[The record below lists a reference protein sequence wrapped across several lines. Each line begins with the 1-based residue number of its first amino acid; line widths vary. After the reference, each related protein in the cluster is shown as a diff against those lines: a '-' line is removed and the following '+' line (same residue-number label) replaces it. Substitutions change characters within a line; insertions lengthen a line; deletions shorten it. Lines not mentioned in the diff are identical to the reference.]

1 MSDRTRPWN
10 VKRIFRDPFRS
21 RAGVRAD
28 IAEEFAFHLDM
39 RTDELVREGSSPSA
53 ARAQALREFGNPA
66 VGADACT
73 QTGDHLERRRRVAR
87 TFEEF
92 LQDTTLGL
100 RLLGRSPGF
109 ATVAVLTLALG
120 IGATTAIYSVL
131 DTLLLQP
138 LPYPEADRLV
148 QISETVDSGRPNSV
162 SGGAF
167 LDWRAHNTQFDAI
180 ALTGRV
186 SYNLRGATTTERLTG
201 LEVSHEFF
209 RVLGVP
215 LLLGRGFLPEE
226 DRPGGPTGVVVITE
240 ELWRS
245 RFGAD
250 PHIVGRTLVFDEV
263 PRAVIGVLPA
273 GAWVMRDDEFFVPAV
288 LTPGTPRADRSPH
301 WAAVFGRLAPG
312 ATVSQADAE
321 LKSVKQQLSSQYPAF
336 KQNWS
341 VIVEPAVDVIRG
353 VTRGPVLI
361 LFTAVTVVLLIACA
375 NVANLLLARGCHRQ
389 QELAVRGAIGATGAR
404 LLRQILTENLVLAAL
419 GGLAG
424 VGIAYLGVE
433 LLRAVTAASIPL
445 SLEPRLD
452 GRALLFALVATIA
465 TGLVA
470 GVLPALRARRPNLN
484 ASLVD
489 GGRGGTGA
497 DRRRTQAWLVIGEVA
512 LTVVL
517 LTSAG
522 LLLRSLANASSV
534 DPGFDPERVL
544 AFDVSLPDASY
555 TASEQRLAFA
565 TELVARLR
573 ALPGVTAAGSGMA
586 VPFSGGGY
594 GEFFRRP
601 DADALDR
608 TIGRLDYVSPG
619 YLEALGARLLA
630 GRAMTEAD
638 NRPDGP
644 PVVVVNQTTVRMFF
658 PDGRAVGEPLA
669 IAGDTWRIIGV
680 VADIVDR
687 RLDAAQQPFAYAPRA
702 FNLSQLAIAV
712 RTPLNPLGLV
722 SAIRREVERLDAGVA
737 VANPRALD
745 SAMSDSLA
753 QRKVVLGLVATF
765 AIVALALASI
775 GLYGVMAYAV
785 ATRRRELG
793 IRMALGATRSEVIR
807 DVLRQGLA
815 LMGVGLLIGLAGVA
829 AAGRLLASEL
839 YQVPSADPVAI
850 AATAAVVGM
859 VGVLASLLPAMRAGR
874 VDPVAV
880 LRSS

>member
-1 MSDRTRPWN
+1 MSDRRRPWN
-10 VKRIFRDPFRS
+10 VQRVFRYPFRS
-21 RAGVRAD
+21 QAGVRAD

-39 RTDELVREGSSPSA
+39 RTDELVREGMRPA
-53 ARAQALREFGNPA
+53 EARAQALREFGNPTA
-66 VGADACT
+66 GANACAHD
-73 QTGDHLERRRRVAR
+73 GDRLERRRTVAR
-87 TFEEF
+87 TFEE
-92 LQDTTLGL
+92 LRQDTTLGL
-100 RLLGRSPGF
+100 RLLGKSPGF
-109 ATVAVLTLALG
+109 ATVAILTLALG
-120 IGATTAIYSVL
+120 IGANTAIYSVL

-138 LPYPEADRLV
+138 LPYPDADRLV
-148 QISETVDSGRPNSV
+148 QISETVDTGCPNSV

-167 LDWRAHNTQFDAI
+167 LDWRAHTTHFDAI
-180 ALTGRV
+180 TLTGRV
-186 SYNLRGATTTERLTG
+186 SYNLRGATTTERVTG

-226 DRPGGPTGVVVITE
+226 DRPGGPTDVVVITE

-245 RFGAD
+245 HFAAD
-250 PHIVGRTLVFDEV
+250 PRIVGRSLVFDEV
-263 PRAVIGVLPA
+263 PRTVIGILPA
-273 GAWVMRDDEFFVPAV
+273 GAWVVRDDKFFVPAV
-288 LTPGTPRADRSPH
+288 LTPGTPRAERSPH

-312 ATVSQADAE
+312 ASVSQADAE
-321 LKSVKQQLSSQYPAF
+321 LKSVKQQLTSQYPSF
-336 KQNWS
+336 KQGWS
-341 VIVEPAVDVIRG
+341 VIVEPAVDVVRG

-361 LFTAVTVVLLIACA
+361 LFTAVAIVLLIACA

-389 QELAVRGAIGATGAR
+389 QELAVRAAIGATGAR
-404 LLRQILTENLVLAAL
+404 LLRQILTENLVLAAV

-433 LLRAVTAASIPL
+433 VLRDVTAASMPL

-452 GRALLFALVATIA
+452 GRALLFALVATLA

-470 GVLPALRARRPNLN
+470 GVLPALGARRPNLN

-489 GGRGGTGA
+489 GGRSGTG
-497 DRRRTQAWLVIGEVA
+497 DQHRTQAWLVIGEVA

-522 LLLRSLANASSV
+522 LLLRSLANASTV
-534 DPGFDPERVL
+534 DPGFDPDRVL
-544 AFDVSLPDASY
+544 AFDVSLPEANY
-555 TASEQRLAFA
+555 TAPEQRLAFA
-565 TELVARLR
+565 TQLVERVR
-573 ALPGVTAAGSGMA
+573 ALPGVTTAGSGMA

-601 DADALDR
+601 DADPLDR

-644 PVVVVNQTTVRMFF
+644 PVVVVNETTVRMFF
-658 PDGRAVGEPLA
+658 PDGQAVGEPLA
-669 IAGDTWRIIGV
+669 IAGETWRIIGV

-687 RLDAAQQPFAYAPRA
+687 RLDAARQPFAYAPRA
-702 FNLSQLAIAV
+702 FNLSQIAIAV
-712 RTPLNPLGLV
+712 RTPLNPLSLV

-753 QRKVVLGLVATF
+753 PRKVVLGLVAAF
-765 AIVALALASI
+765 AIVALVLASI

-785 ATRRRELG
+785 AARRRELG
-793 IRMALGATRSEVIR
+793 IRMALGASRTEVVCG
-807 DVLRQGLA
+807 VLRQGLA
-815 LMGVGLLIGLAGVA
+815 MMAVGLLIGLAGVA

-839 YQVPSADPVAI
+839 YQVPSGDPVAI
-850 AATAAVVGM
+850 LATVAVVGM
-859 VGVLASLLPAMRAGR
+859 VGVLASLLPAMRAGW
-874 VDPVAV
+874 VEPVAV
-880 LRSS
+880 LRNS